1 MSRSKKDRRK
11 RAGRGPSRGLP
22 PGHSG
27 RRGKTVRDRNGGQ
40 CPPYAG
46 GPRGRSRGRPISA
59 ERIRRAAREFLSD
72 AVYSKWPV
80 IRFLGLLGM
89 LIGVFYVFFPWFT
102 QTGVFQRYLALIAES
117 TGTILTYLG
126 HSVDVSGRSVSSARF
141 SLEVVLGCDGIEATA
156 LFAAAVLASPVSLR
170 SRLLFMFGGTVVLLC
185 INVLRI
191 VTLFLVGVYFPR
203 AMDTMHWDAWPAVLI
218 VLVLLSWLIWARWA
232 VRREGLFAD
241 VAV

>member
-11 RAGRGPSRGLP
+11 RASRGPSRGLSS
-22 PGHSG
+22 GHSG
-27 RRGKTVRDRNGGQ
+27 RRGKAARDRNGGQ
-40 CPPYAG
+40 CPPYTG
-46 GPRGRSRGRPISA
+46 GPRGGSRGLRQWRTSSA
-59 ERIRRAAREFLSD
+59 AVRRRLLD

-80 IRFLGLLGM
+80 VRFLGLLG
-89 LIGVFYVFFPWFT
+89 LLLTLFYLFFPWFT

-117 TGTILTYLG
+117 SGAILTYLG
-126 HSVDVSGRSVSSARF
+126 QSVSVSGRSVFSARF
-141 SLEVVLGCDGIEATA
+141 SLEVILGCDGVEATA
-156 LFAAAVLASPVSLR
+156 VFAAAVLASPVSLR
-170 SRLLFMFGGTVVLLC
+170 SRLLFMFAGTGVLLC

-218 VLVLLSWLIWARWA
+218 VLVLLCWLIWARWA

-241 VAV
+241 VSV